1 MSPARPTASA
11 AVVTVP
17 PIHRGSMTA
26 LPWRGFVAS
35 LRAAATRAEPAA
47 APPVERRDWQHAA
60 RRRRAAL
67 LAVVAMLSVL
77 AAALWHADGAAPGD
91 AGPGAVQALQLLL
104 MTSLFGW
111 VGIGVVTAAMGAW
124 VMWRGDHHALRLRHE
139 HAPIDAGARTAIVMP
154 ICNEDVATVVAG
166 LRRTCESLAATGAL
180 RLFDVYILSDTR
192 DAALRAAELRA
203 WAALREQLG
212 DDAAPGAGARI
223 FYRWR
228 RRRSKR
234 KAGNVADFCR
244 RWGRDYRY
252 MVVLDADSTMR
263 GDTLVQLVRLMEAHP
278 RAGIVQ
284 TLPMAAGP
292 DTLHARAQRFATGV
306 VGRLFAQ
313 GMAYWQL
320 GDAHYWGH
328 NAIIRVEPFMRHC
341 ALAPLPGRGALGG
354 DILSHDFVEAAL
366 MRRAGYEVWL
376 APRLGGS
383 WEQLPANLLDELQ
396 RDRRWCHGNLQN
408 ARLIAEPGWQPAH
421 RAMFAVGAFSYAV
434 APLWLAFVALGL
446 WQLGSGVATGAA
458 ALWTLTLAL
467 LLMPRLLGVVAVI
480 TTGRAREF
488 GGPRR
493 LVTGAGFELLLS
505 ALQAPV
511 RMLAH
516 TAFVLAALT
525 GWRLEWKS
533 PPRAAQSLRWRDAAR
548 QLGAPVLGA
557 ATALLLVA
565 GPAPQLLPLLLP
577 WLLAVPLVVWTS
589 RGADATAR
597 WLRLPGER
605 PLVESPT
612 SPAKAAEVAGHRT
625 PWLPAAVA
633 AAFVAAV
640 MLPRAAVSPELPAPL
655 RAELELQHLA
665 QVELRR
671 LSHQAATQA
680 GTPVPRL
687 RYLASP
693 QPARFIDDAVRQ
705 RARDYV
711 LATTG

>member
-1 MSPARPTASA
+1 MNPARPGVSDAVATA
-11 AVVTVP
+11 P

-26 LPWRGFVAS
+26 QPWRGVVAS
-35 LRAAATRAEPAA
+35 LRAAATRAKPAA
-47 APPVERRDWQHAA
+47 AAPVERRDWQHAA

-67 LAVVAMLSVL
+67 LAVVAMLGL
-77 AAALWHADGAAPGD
+77 APAALWLDGGAAGGN
-91 AGPGAVQALQLLL
+91 AIGPVQALQLLL
-104 MTSLFGW
+104 MAVLFAW
-111 VGIGVVTAAMGAW
+111 VGIGFVTAAMGAW
-124 VMWRGDHHALRLRHE
+124 ATWRGDRHALRLRDE

-166 LRRTCESLAATGAL
+166 LRRTCASLAATGAL

-203 WAALREQLG
+203 WAALRAQLG

-292 DTLHARAQRFATGV
+292 DTLHARAQCFANGV

-320 GDAHYWGH
+320 GDSHYWGH
-328 NAIIRVEPFMRHC
+328 NAILRVEPFMRHC

-354 DILSHDFVEAAL
+354 EILSHDFVEAAL
-366 MRRAGYEVWL
+366 MRRAGHEVWL

-383 WEQLPANLLDELQ
+383 WEQMPANLLDELQ

-408 ARLIAEPGWQPAH
+408 ARLMAEPGWQPAH
-421 RAMFAVGAFSYAV
+421 RAMFAVAALSYAV
-434 APLWLAFVALGL
+434 APLWLAFVALGV

-458 ALWTLTLAL
+458 VLWASTLAL
-467 LLMPRLLGVVAVI
+467 LLMPRLLGVIAVI
-480 TTGRAREF
+480 ATARAREF

-493 LVTGAGFELLLS
+493 LVADAGFELLLS

-533 PPRAAQSLRWRDAAR
+533 PPRAAQSLRWRDVIR

-577 WLLAVPLVVWTS
+577 WLLAVPLAVWTS
-589 RGADATAR
+589 RGVDATAR

-605 PLVESPT
+605 PTVA
-612 SPAKAAEVAGHRT
+612 SPAAPDMA
-625 PWLPAAVA
+625 PATTRRRPRWMPVA
-633 AAFVAAV
+633 AAAALVAAV
-640 MLPRAAVSPELPAPL
+640 MLPRPAASPVLPAPL
-655 RAELELQHLA
+655 RAELEAQRLV

-671 LSHQAATQA
+671 LSHLVASPAAA
-680 GTPVPRL
+680 PAPRL

-693 QPARFIDDAVRQ
+693 QPARFIDDAVRR
-705 RARDYV
+705 RARDHV
-711 LATTG
+711 LASNG